1 MYAYISYH
9 QLYFGIMYESKH
21 RRMRR
26 CSVLFTLIC
35 LCTRQPYWKN
45 HWIPSWNSFRK
56 VWFQFQPHVQ
66 VRGAAKAA
74 CRLRVVVTV
83 VSWQGS
89 SFMVQDCFWEHVWIC
104 IYIYIEYAENIY
116 IYNILRS
123 IYSTLC
129 TYVFNIIHIITL
141 PRSYQQDFG
150 AYP

>member
-1 MYAYISYH
+1 MVPIPASCPGPWGCKGSMQAESRCDRCELAGILLHGARLFLGARMNMY
-9 QLYFGIMYESKH
+9 
-21 RRMRR
+21 
-26 CSVLFTLIC
+26 
-35 LCTRQPYWKN
+35 
-45 HWIPSWNSFRK
+45 
-56 VWFQFQPHVQ
+56 
-66 VRGAAKAA
+66 
-74 CRLRVVVTV
+74 
-83 VSWQGS
+83 
-89 SFMVQDCFWEHVWIC
+89 